1 MNALASEKNKQWR
14 MESLMESLRSKSNT
28 KNFVELAKTTRMNLL
43 EKK

>member
-1 MNALASEKNKQWR
+1 MSLNASEKNKQWR

-28 KNFVELAKTTRMNLL
+28 KTFLELAKTTRMSLL